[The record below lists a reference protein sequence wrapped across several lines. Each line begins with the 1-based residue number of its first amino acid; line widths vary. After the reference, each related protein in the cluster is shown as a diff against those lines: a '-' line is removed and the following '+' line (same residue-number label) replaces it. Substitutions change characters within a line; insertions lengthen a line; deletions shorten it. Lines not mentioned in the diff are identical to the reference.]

1 MRGRL
6 WVTFA
11 REGKGEAETKAE
23 ENVNGDAVGRQ
34 WTSMATASD
43 VNGDGNGV
51 NGDINAQSMDVSG
64 TLTSIDVH

>member
-1 MRGRL
+1 MKGRL

-23 ENVNGDAVGRQ
+23 ENGDAVGRQ
-34 WTSMATASD
+34 STSMATASD

-51 NGDINAQSMDVSG
+51 NGDINAQSMDVNG